1 MWVTKTLCFLFAV
14 TRCLSVFGSVYNF
27 VSILVFWFLCPY
39 VFDISPPIKCLIGSL
54 LLVVSVILC
63 LSQTQITLMIWL
75 EELQCTSHDLSRE
88 ERLQKITLLKYK
100 KMPRKISKEDIG
112 KVPINVGEITRKIF
126 RIWQWWWNL
135 ENLHICK
142 SNEKKQIH

>member
-14 TRCLSVFGSVYNF
+14 IRCLSVFGSVYNF

-39 VFDISPPIKCLIGSL
+39 VLDISPPIKCLIGSL

-75 EELQCTSHDLSRE
+75 EELQCTSHDL
-88 ERLQKITLLKYK
+88 
-100 KMPRKISKEDIG
+100 
-112 KVPINVGEITRKIF
+112 
-126 RIWQWWWNL
+126 
-135 ENLHICK
+135 
-142 SNEKKQIH
+142 